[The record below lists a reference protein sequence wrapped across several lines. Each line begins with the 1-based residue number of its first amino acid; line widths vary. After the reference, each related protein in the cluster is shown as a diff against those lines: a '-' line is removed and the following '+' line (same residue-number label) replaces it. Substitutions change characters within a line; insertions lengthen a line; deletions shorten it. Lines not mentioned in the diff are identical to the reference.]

1 MFRLFKKKKPVDDV
15 TSELIEEATQNT
27 EIIEPES
34 VPEVQETE
42 IKSETIS
49 ELAEEQPLEPT
60 PEPASE
66 PKSIPEVAETVEVIK
81 EQEQTT
87 ELAEQVEETAPKK
100 TGLFSRLR
108 SGLSKTGNALTE
120 SVGAI
125 VLGKK
130 KLDVDAFEEL
140 ETRLLMADVGMEAT
154 QRIIGDLTKRS
165 ARNELNDIDALMKA
179 MYKEMTMILRPVAKP
194 LVIDDSQAPTVILLV
209 GINGAG
215 KTTTIGKLAKKF
227 QSEGKSVMLAAGD
240 TFRAAAV
247 EQLQVWGDRNNI
259 PVVAQGTGADS
270 ASVIYDAMES
280 AKAKNIDILLADTAG
295 RLHTQTNLMEELKKV
310 KRVMQKIDENAPHEV
325 MLIVDASIGQN
336 ALAQAKEFNNA
347 LGLTGITVTKL
358 DGTAKGGILFAI
370 AEQTDI
376 PIRYV
381 GVGESIDDLQEF
393 DAYEFTGALLA
404 GED

>member
-49 ELAEEQPLEPT
+49 ELAEEQPLEPA
-60 PEPASE
+60 PKPASE
-66 PKSIPEVAETVEVIK
+66 PESIPEVAEKVEVIK
-81 EQEQTT
+81 EQEKTT

-100 TGLFSRLR
+100 SGLFSRLR

-120 SVGAI
+120 SVGSI

-130 KLDVDAFEEL
+130 KLDVDTFEEL

-154 QRIIGDLTKRS
+154 QRIIGGLTKRS

-194 LVIDDSQAPTVILLV
+194 LIVDDTQAPTVILLV

-295 RLHTQTNLMEELKKV
+295 RLHTQNNLMEELKKV

-370 AEQTDI
+370 AEQTGI
-376 PIRYV
+376 PIRYI